1 MPLRTYA
8 CPPFRPARDR
18 QTLGSRFP
26 LVISSQPT
34 PQPGMIIGPPSESCL
49 EKDLLQDAQ
58 RLRGGGLC
66 GCCGGGDPQ
75 RPSPLEPQPSLAGNK
90 TTTEQATPK
99 APANQQVPL
108 LSQPTPPKQAS
119 QTGPSEKTP
128 SATKS
133 TGATLAAPSRS
144 SRTISSPASP
154 PPIPPVSQPSGQS
167 RPRHKTLPSKLSAN
181 QPTQASSLSSSPILE
196 GTIDY
201 GGGVMRSPAFP
212 PSVHVAGG
220 SRKAAGG
227 PPPITAP
234 FMKD

>member
-8 CPPFRPARDR
+8 CAPFHPARDR

-34 PQPGMIIGPPSESCL
+34 PQLGMIIGPPLESCL

-66 GCCGGGDPQ
+66 GCCGGGNAQ
-75 RPSPLEPQPSLAGNK
+75 RRSPLEPQPDLPEIE
-90 TTTEQATPK
+90 TTRTEQATPK
-99 APANQQVPL
+99 AASKEQAPRSPRPPPPNQ
-108 LSQPTPPKQAS
+108 TS
-119 QTGPSEKTP
+119 QTEPSEKTP
-128 SATKS
+128 SATKP
-133 TGATLAAPSRS
+133 TGATLAAPNRS
-144 SRTISSPASP
+144 NRTLSSPAAP
-154 PPIPPVSQPSGQS
+154 PQPVSQTSEQS
-167 RPRHKTLPSKLSAN
+167 RTRRQTLPSKLFAN
-181 QPTQASSLSSSPILE
+181 QPTLPSSSSPIPE

-201 GGGVMRSPAFP
+201 GGGIMRSPAFP

-220 SRKAAGG
+220 SRKVAGG
-227 PPPITAP
+227 PLLITAP